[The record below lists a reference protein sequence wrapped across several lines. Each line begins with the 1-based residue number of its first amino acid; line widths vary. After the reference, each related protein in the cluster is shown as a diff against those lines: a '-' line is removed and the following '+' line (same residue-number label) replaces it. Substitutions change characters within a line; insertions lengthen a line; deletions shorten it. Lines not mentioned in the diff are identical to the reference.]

1 MLVPAVLVIACVVLV
16 LCVPVTLSTC
26 EPVTAIG
33 GVVVLRVG
41 TVLAFSA
48 PGTEVSA

>member
-1 MLVPAVLVIACVVLV
+1 MPDLLGLAGIVLV
-16 LCVPVTLSTC
+16 LGVLVTLSTC

-41 TVLAFSA
+41 TSFVFSA
-48 PGTEVSA
+48 PGAVVCA